1 MFHNSNFNAMD
12 EIKNIQDLL
21 TKWHEADKEN
31 RGFILINSERKE
43 KGKDSDSY
51 VNTCAVVGSSE
62 ILTAGVA
69 GIIENGKAPL
79 LEVINKA
86 IVELRIHDIERKL
99 NS

>member
-1 MFHNSNFNAMD
+1 MD

-21 TKWHEADKEN
+21 TKWKEADKEN
-31 RGFILINSERKE
+31 RGFILITSERKE

-51 VNTCAVVGSSE
+51 ANTYALVGSNE

-69 GIIENGKAPL
+69 GIIENGKVPL
-79 LEVINKA
+79 LKVINKA
-86 IVELRIHDIERKL
+86 MVYLRLRDIARKL

>member
-21 TKWHEADKEN
+21 TKWREADKEN
-31 RGFILINSERKE
+31 RGFILITSERKE

-51 VNTCAVVGSSE
+51 ADTCAVVGSSE

-69 GIIENGKAPL
+69 GIIENGKVPL
-79 LEVINKA
+79 LKVINNA
-86 IVELRIHDIERKL
+86 MLLNLARKL
-99 NS
+99 DS

>member
-1 MFHNSNFNAMD
+1 MD

-31 RGFILINSERKE
+31 RGFILITSERKE

-51 VNTCAVVGSSE
+51 AETCAVVGSSE
-62 ILTAGVA
+62 ILTKGVA
-69 GIIENGKAPL
+69 VIIKNGKTPL

-86 IVELRIHDIERKL
+86 IVHLRIRDIEREF

>member
-1 MFHNSNFNAMD
+1 MD

-21 TKWHEADKEN
+21 TKWQEADKEN
-31 RGFILINSERKE
+31 RGFILITSERKE

-51 VNTCAVVGSSE
+51 ADTCAVVGSSE

-69 GIIENGKAPL
+69 GIIDNGKAPL
-79 LEVINKA
+79 LEIINKA
-86 IVELRIHDIERKL
+86 KTHLMLHDLVRKL

>member
-1 MFHNSNFNAMD
+1 MD

-31 RGFILINSERKE
+31 RGFILITSERKE

-51 VNTCAVVGSSE
+51 TNTCAVVGSSE

-79 LEVINKA
+79 LEIINKA
-86 IVELRIHDIERKL
+86 KAHLMLRDLAREL

>member
-1 MFHNSNFNAMD
+1 MD

-31 RGFILINSERKE
+31 RGFILITSERKE

-51 VNTCAVVGSSE
+51 TNTCAVVGSIE

-69 GIIENGKAPL
+69 GIIEEGTAPL
-79 LEVINKA
+79 LKIVNKA
-86 IVELRIHDIERKL
+86 KAHLMLSDLARKL
-99 NS
+99 KS

>member
-1 MFHNSNFNAMD
+1 MD

-21 TKWHEADKEN
+21 TKWQEADKEN
-31 RGFILINSERKE
+31 RGFILITSERKE

-51 VNTCAVVGSSE
+51 AETSAVVGSGE

-69 GIIENGKAPL
+69 GLIENGEAPL
-79 LEVINKA
+79 LEIINKA
-86 IVELRIHDIERKL
+86 KVHLMLRDLARKL

>member
-1 MFHNSNFNAMD
+1 MD

-21 TKWHEADKEN
+21 TKWQEADKEN
-31 RGFILINSERKE
+31 RGFILITSERKE

-51 VNTCAVVGSSE
+51 AETCAVVGSGE

-69 GIIENGKAPL
+69 GIIDNGKAPL
-79 LEVINKA
+79 LEIINKA
-86 IVELRIHDIERKL
+86 KTHLMLHDLVRKL